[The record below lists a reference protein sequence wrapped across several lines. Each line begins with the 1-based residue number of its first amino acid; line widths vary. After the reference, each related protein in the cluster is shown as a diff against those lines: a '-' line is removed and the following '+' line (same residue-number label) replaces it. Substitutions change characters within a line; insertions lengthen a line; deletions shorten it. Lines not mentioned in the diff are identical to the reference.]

1 MVLERTRV
9 AGYDAAVL
17 AANDPAALNR
27 WLGEHGYESRP
38 ALTAWLE
45 PYTKGNWTV
54 TAFRIATIDTT
65 RPGIAT
71 TAVRM
76 TFPTDRPFFPY
87 REPEDQRIESAN
99 PPPPRLLRTFFV
111 GNGRHGGRLGG
122 NQIWPGTTVWA
133 NVLPEK
139 EPPSACSKGLK
150 LPLPARCNRRARPNS
165 KTATSP
171 RTPSTADSTL
181 PAPRTVNFY
190 PGRTGGKRNLIRQDV
205 CPDGRAGPYLVSAQ
219 PTAVPA
225 VADEEGAKQSGR
237 RQLSPIQSAGP
248 PAHGTERMAG
258 RLGMSSAPR
267 SWRFPAASCRSW
279 RS

>member
-1 MVLERTRV
+1 MRRSIISPKWTRPAGCHRSLSLRDPQLQLCGPRCAARGRFANVMVLERHPRRRLL
-9 AGYDAAVL
+9 DAAVL

-71 TAVRM
+71 TACGM

-122 NQIWPGTTVWA
+122 NQIWPGTDRLGKRPA
-133 NVLPEK
+133 GEGPH
-139 EPPSACSKGLK
+139 PPVRGVE
-150 LPLPARCNRRARPNS
+150 
-165 KTATSP
+165 TA
-171 RTPSTADSTL
+171 A
-181 PAPRTVNFY
+181 
-190 PGRTGGKRNLIRQDV
+190 PGR
-205 CPDGRAGPYLVSAQ
+205 
-219 PTAVPA
+219 
-225 VADEEGAKQSGR
+225 
-237 RQLSPIQSAGP
+237 
-248 PAHGTERMAG
+248 
-258 RLGMSSAPR
+258 
-267 SWRFPAASCRSW
+267 
-279 RS
+279 